1 MKRLS
6 KLSVL
11 RLCCAWLCVIGLNA
25 AASAGQGITAQLLL
39 DIQQLSSEQM
49 QGRETGT
56 EGAELARRY
65 LKTRFSQLGLKPWQG
80 SYASPFAYRQG
91 RQQHQGINL
100 IGWLPACDQASGGI
114 VITAHYDHLG
124 MRGNRIY
131 YGANDNASGVAV
143 MLAIAGK
150 LQLQAKPCLS
160 HHYFFVATDA
170 EENGLHGS
178 RAFVENPPVPL
189 EQMLL
194 NINLDMLAR
203 SEPKVQLF
211 ITGARR
217 YPELRQWLQPHRGEL
232 RLVFLTHRGPQR
244 RGSLLQEFDWPNSS
258 DHAYFHRAGIPYL
271 FFGGMPFSGYHTEQD
286 HWQFIEQDML
296 QQVFAV
302 IWQTIL
308 WVESSSTEQLRPAS

>member
-1 MKRLS
+1 MKKLS
-6 KLSVL
+6 KGIW
-11 RLCCAWLCVIGLNA
+11 CCFAWLCTAVTLA
-25 AASAGQGITAQLLL
+25 EPSPTAQLLL

-56 EGAELARRY
+56 AGAAKARTY
-65 LKTRFSQLGLKPWQG
+65 LKERFRQLELTPWQG
-80 SYASPFAYRQG
+80 SYQSHFVYYKGR
-91 RQQHQGINL
+91 RQQSGINL
-100 IGWLPACDQASGGI
+100 IGWLPGCDEASGSI

-124 MRGNRIY
+124 MRGNRVY

-143 MLAIAGK
+143 LLAIAGK

-203 SEPKVQLF
+203 AEPQQQLF

-217 YPELRQWLQPHRGEL
+217 YPELRRHLQQQPGEL
-232 RLVFLTHRGPQR
+232 RLTFLTHRGPQR

-258 DHAYFHRAGIPYL
+258 DHAHFHRAGIPYL
-271 FFGGMPFSGYHTEQD
+271 FFGGMPFADYHTAQD
-286 HWQFIEQDML
+286 HWQSIKPEML
-296 QQVFAV
+296 EQVFTV

-308 WVESSSTEQLRPAS
+308 WVEASSALQLRPTD